1 MNIRFFDFEVFP
13 DWWCCVF
20 GDLPK
25 SAIKSDDVTE
35 NIKNNFVCVS
45 SDDVNAREKLI
56 SLLKEDGYA
65 VAGYNIKRYDLI
77 IANAIYQGFTP
88 EQVKIINDIIINPSL
103 AYASKEHL
111 RLQSFAK
118 RRLPNVTFIDLMDD
132 ATGSLKEKEAIL
144 GLNIMESAV
153 DFNKSKLTVNEKQDV
168 LYYCKQDVYAAMQ
181 WYLQVVLP
189 YTTSKLNVGKV
200 FNIPEEVCYRTTNA
214 GLVAIALKAKRRSF
228 EDAEKIQI
236 DLPVRIKEYCYE
248 NVPHNILEKL
258 LNNNESFSARLFD
271 NDVSYGNGGIHSTYC
286 EDLYVESDDE
296 WVLMNVDAAS
306 YYPSI
311 LIQLECLSRTITNP
325 DDFKNIFNERIRIK
339 HLPNKTVWEDDLQ
352 RAYKL
357 ILNTTFGAS
366 GNKWLDLYDPYMC
379 TRTCRVGQIFLTA
392 LACKLVKYVPD
403 LKIIQTNTDGI
414 LAYFRRR
421 DIDKVHK
428 FEEEW
433 TKISGINM
441 EEDII
446 DKIWQRNVNNY
457 LLIKDDGKV
466 KRKGGWLNDN
476 LYRPGYVMLSPLSA
490 FVCTKA
496 ATNYL
501 IKREPIIQSIVN
513 NKNIADFAIVCTK
526 GPTYSGVVQRM
537 IDGTEVPLYKCNRVI
552 ATKDIS
558 YGMIY
563 KYKKYKDK
571 ISYTKMPN
579 IPEHCKLINDDFS
592 NYDFNNIKK
601 ELDYQ
606 YYLQRTLDLLDISWR
621 QLSGNNIKNID
632 IFNPYNDFN
641 I

>member
-1 MNIRFFDFEVFP
+1 MRIRFFDFEVFP

-20 GDLPK
+20 GDLPENATK
-25 SAIKSDDVTE
+25 STDITE

-56 SLLKEDGYA
+56 SLLKEQGYA
-65 VAGYNIKRYDLI
+65 VAGYNIKRYDLM

-88 EQVKIINDIIINPSL
+88 EQVKIVNDIIINPSL
-103 AYASKEHL
+103 AYSTKEHL

-118 RRLPNVTFIDLMDD
+118 RRLSNVTFIDLMDD

-153 DFNKSKLTVNEKQDV
+153 DFDKSNLTSDEKQDV
-168 LYYCKQDVYAAMQ
+168 IYYCKQDVYAAMQ

-214 GLVAIALKAKRRSF
+214 GLVAMALKAKRRTF
-228 EDAEKIQI
+228 EDAEKVQI

-248 NVPHNILEKL
+248 NVPHNILERL
-258 LNNNESFSARLFD
+258 INNNESFSVKLFN

-296 WVLMNVDAAS
+296 WVLVNIDAAS

-311 LIQLECLSRTITNP
+311 LIQLECLSRAITNP

-339 HLPNKTVWEDDLQ
+339 HLPNKTAWDDDLQ

-366 GNKWLDLYDPYMC
+366 GNKWLDLYDPHMC

-392 LACKLVKYVPD
+392 LACKLVNYVPD

-421 DIDKVHK
+421 DMDKVRK
-428 FEEEW
+428 LEQEW
-433 TKISGINM
+433 TAVSGINM
-441 EEDII
+441 EEDVV

-457 LLIKDDGKV
+457 LLVKEGGKV
-466 KRKGGWLNDN
+466 KRKGGWLNDD

-490 FVCTKA
+490 FVCTRA
-496 ATNYL
+496 AANYL
-501 IKREPIIQSIVN
+501 TKHEPIIQSIVN
-513 NKNIADFAIVCTK
+513 NTYIGDFAMVCTK
-526 GPTYSGVVQRM
+526 GPTYSGVIQRM
-537 IDGTEVPLYKCNRVI
+537 TDGTEVPLYKCNRVI
-552 ATKDIS
+552 ATKDTS

-563 KYKKYKDK
+563 KYKKYKDR
-571 ISYTKMPN
+571 ISYAKMPN
-579 IPEHCKLINDDFS
+579 IPEHCKLINDDFT
-592 NYDFNNIKK
+592 NYNFNEVKK
-601 ELDYQ
+601 EIDYQ
-606 YYLQRTLDLLDISWR
+606 YYLQRTLDLLDIPWR
-621 QLSGNNIKNID
+621 QLSGNNLKNID
-632 IFNPYNDFN
+632 KFNPYNDFN

>member
-1 MNIRFFDFEVFP
+1 MRIRFFDFEVFP

-20 GDLPK
+20 GDLPENAVK
-25 SAIKSDDVTE
+25 STDVTE
-35 NIKNNFVCVS
+35 SIKNNFVCVS
-45 SDDVNAREKLI
+45 SDDTNAREKLI
-56 SLLKEDGYA
+56 SLLKEQGYA

-88 EQVKIINDIIINPSL
+88 QQIKIINDIIINPSL
-103 AYASKEHL
+103 AYSSKEHL
-111 RLQSFAK
+111 RLQSFTRK
-118 RRLPNVTFIDLMDD
+118 RLPNVTFIDLMDD

-144 GLNIMESAV
+144 GLNIMESSV
-153 DFNKSKLTVNEKQDV
+153 SFDKECINDKEKENV
-168 LYYCKQDVYAAMQ
+168 IYYCKQDVYAAMQ

-189 YTTSKLNVGKV
+189 YTTSKLNMGKV

-214 GLVAIALKAKRRSF
+214 GLVAMALKAKRRTF

-248 NVPHNILEKL
+248 NVPHDILERL
-258 LNNNESFSARLFD
+258 INNNEPFSVKLFN

-296 WVLMNVDAAS
+296 WVLVNIDAAS

-311 LIQLECLSRTITNP
+311 LIQLECLSRAITNP

-339 HLPNKTVWEDDLQ
+339 HLPNKTAWDDDLQ

-421 DIDKVHK
+421 DVDKVRK
-428 FEEEW
+428 LEQEW
-433 TKISGINM
+433 TAVSGINM
-441 EEDII
+441 EEDVV

-457 LLIKDDGKV
+457 LLVKEGGKV
-466 KRKGGWLNDN
+466 KRKGGWLNDD
-476 LYRPGYVMLSPLSA
+476 LFRPGYVMLSPLSA
-490 FVCTKA
+490 FVCTRA
-496 ATNYL
+496 AANYL
-501 IKREPIIQSIVN
+501 VKHEPIIQSIVN
-513 NKNIADFAIVCTK
+513 NTYIGDFAMVCTK
-526 GPTYSGVVQRM
+526 GPTYSGAVQRM
-537 IDGTEVPLYKCNRVI
+537 TDGTEVQLYKCNRVI
-552 ATKDIS
+552 ATKDTS

-571 ISYTKMPN
+571 ISYAKMPN

-592 NYDFNNIKK
+592 NYDFNEIKK

-606 YYLQRTLDLLDISWR
+606 YYLQRTLDLLDIPWR
-621 QLSGNNIKNID
+621 QLSGNNLKNID
-632 IFNPYNDFN
+632 KFNPYNDFN